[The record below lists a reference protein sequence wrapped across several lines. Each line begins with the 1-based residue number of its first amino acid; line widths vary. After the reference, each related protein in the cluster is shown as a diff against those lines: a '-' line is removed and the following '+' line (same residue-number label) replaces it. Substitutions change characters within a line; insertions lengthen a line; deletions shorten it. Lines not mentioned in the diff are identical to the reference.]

1 MTQAICTD
9 VYDKDGNLLRI
20 EAYDMTGS
28 HLLDIVWDD
37 SDEQTSAKREEFRK
51 FVYRVLKQKGYS
63 I

>member
-20 EAYDMTGS
+20 EAYDMAGT
-28 HLLDIVWDD
+28 HLLDIVWDE
-37 SDEQTSAKREEFRK
+37 SDEQTSSNREEFRK
-51 FVYRVLKQKGYS
+51 FVYRVLRQKGYS